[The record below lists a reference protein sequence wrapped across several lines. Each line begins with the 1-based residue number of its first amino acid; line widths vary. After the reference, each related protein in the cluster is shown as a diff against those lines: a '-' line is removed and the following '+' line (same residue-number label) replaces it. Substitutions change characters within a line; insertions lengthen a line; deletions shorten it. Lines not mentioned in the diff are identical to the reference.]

1 LWWFIQNY
9 IRGVFFYEKI
19 FGGDSFCFFSVI
31 GWLRQSQQ
39 RVQDVSYEEE
49 TTTTVTVEQPT
60 GNEFA
65 IAVMDIVNGPLSS
78 SLANKEM
85 TRTENKLDVI
95 NSAGIMAV
103 SDGYAYW
110 NYSVA
115 TVNNGNVVEVYQGQY
130 RYYDKTTGLPFTKAE
145 KNFTQEDLT
154 KIDYIERYL
163 SVKGFYDQDPYDP
176 TKYVYKIDY
185 HEKITPQGS
194 KYLITLYSDGY
205 SVMDYIGWPVSK
217 LNISTREILYD
228 PKGKSGTGTMTVVA
242 ASPYQAFNFTFEGG
256 VQNDKIKGKCHVYN
270 QTNIMADFELGASSG
285 YVETAYYVGKN
296 YYYSSLSNINSGI
309 EDNALIEFQDSQRY
323 SETVTIDG
331 SGNYSATTPERLQ
344 NLKLTSKSGLSSYPE
359 LTSLVTIKKVDGLT
373 INNITFKK
381 KGIRV
386 VNCTKVTINGSY
398 YDSVTDRVFK
408 N

>member
-1 LWWFIQNY
+1 MKKFLVGILF
-9 IRGVFFYEKI
+9 VFLLLLVGCGKVSKEI
-19 FGGDSFCFFSVI
+19 
-31 GWLRQSQQ
+31 
-39 RVQDVSYEEE
+39 QDVSYEET

-60 GNEFA
+60 GNEFTM
-65 IAVMDIVNGPLSS
+65 AVMDIVSGPLSG

-85 TRTENKLDVI
+85 TRTEDKLDVI
-95 NSAGIMAV
+95 NSASIMAV

-110 NYSVA
+110 NYSA
-115 TVNNGNVVEVYQGQY
+115 TTVNNGNIVEVYQGQY
-130 RYYDKTTGLPFTKAE
+130 RYYDKTTGLPFAKSE

-242 ASPYQAFNFTFEGG
+242 ASPYQAFNFTFDGG

-270 QTNIMADFELGASSG
+270 QTNIMADFELGSSSG

-309 EDNALIEFQDSQRY
+309 EDNALIEFQDSQKY

-344 NLKLTSKSGLSSYPE
+344 NLKFTSKSGLSSYPE
-359 LTSLVTIKKVDGLT
+359 LTSLLTIKKVDGLA
-373 INNITFKK
+373 INNITFKR

-386 VNCTKVTINGSY
+386 VDCTKVTINGSY
-398 YDSVTDRVFK
+398 YDSVTDRTFK